1 MVTFGPRLPYDPLHS
16 LCRGRTPK
24 HLAGK
29 DSRRRFGQVNKLRSG
44 RWQARF
50 TVPLGHPS
58 GRGGQVVTARQTFE
72 PGTYGREAAG
82 DWLRTEELRLNAEG
96 ASWRTLSEQAE
107 VDRIRAATEKV
118 PTFGEYADVWLRAR
132 KVKGQPLQASTKRG
146 YLIWLGKYLLPT
158 FGEMPLNTIT
168 AADVV
173 RWYEGLPHDKGKT
186 VRECYALAKAIMKS
200 ATAADGV
207 LPGAV
212 NPFAIDGAGTIG
224 KRSDKRTEVIED
236 GDLDLILTAIRPEWR
251 AMIALALGCG
261 MRFGEIVA
269 LRRSDVD
276 LRAKP
281 PVVRVRRAVST
292 GPGGRRYEKGPKS
305 RAGIRDQR
313 IPESVGSVVTEHLR
327 TYVTGRDGLLFP
339 GPSGEWLQPTRFR
352 DMSGGWSD
360 VRQAVGRPIN
370 LHDLRATGATRLAQR
385 GAHVAEVQAFLG
397 DSSSQAAERYVR
409 ATQSRMDDLTAAA
422 FAGLDFGTSRDTR

>member
-1 MVTFGPRLPYDPLHS
+1 MTA
-16 LCRGRTPK
+16 K
-24 HLAGK
+24 A
-29 DSRRRFGQVNKLRSG
+29 SRRRFGQVTKMRSG

-50 TVPLGHPS
+50 TVPLDHPS
-58 GRGGQVVTARQTFE
+58 GRGGQIVTAPHTFE
-72 PGTYGREAAG
+72 PNTYGREAAG
-82 DWLRTEELRLNAEG
+82 DWLRAEELRLNAEG
-96 ASWRTLSEQAE
+96 ASWRTLAE
-107 VDRIRAATEKV
+107 HAEAERIRTAAETE
-118 PTFGEYADVWLRAR
+118 PTFAEYAEVWLRAR
-132 KVKGQPLQASTKRG
+132 KVRGRPLQESTKRG
-146 YLIWLGKYLLPT
+146 YLIWLGKYVLPT
-158 FGEMPLNTIT
+158 FGEMPLDTIT

-212 NPFAIDGAGTIG
+212 NPFTIDGAGTIG
-224 KRSDKRTEVIED
+224 TRADKRTEVIED
-236 GDLDLILTAIRPEWR
+236 TDLDLILATIRPEWR

-261 MRFGEIVA
+261 LRFGEIVA

-281 PVVRVRRAVST
+281 PVVRVRRAVGT
-292 GPGGRRYEKGPKS
+292 GPGGKRYEKEPKS

-313 IPESVGSVVTEHLR
+313 IPGGVGKVLTEHLR
-327 TYVTGRDGLLFP
+327 TYVAGRDGLLFP
-339 GPSGEWLQPTRFR
+339 GPSGDWLQPTRFR
-352 DMSGGWSD
+352 DLVGGWRD
-360 VRQAVGRPIN
+360 VREAVGRPIN
-370 LHDLRATGATRLAQR
+370 FHDLRATGATRLAQK

-422 FAGLDFGTSRDTR
+422 FAGLSFRTPGR

>member
-1 MVTFGPRLPYDPLHS
+1 MAA
-16 LCRGRTPK
+16 K
-24 HLAGK
+24 A
-29 DSRRRFGQVNKLRSG
+29 SRRRFGQVTRMRSG

-50 TVPLGHPS
+50 TVPLDHPS
-58 GRGGQVVTARQTFE
+58 GRGGQIVTAPHTFE
-72 PGTYGREAAG
+72 PNTYGREAAG
-82 DWLRTEELRLNAEG
+82 DWLRAEELRLNAEG
-96 ASWRTLSEQAE
+96 ASWRTLAE
-107 VDRIRAATEKV
+107 HAEADRIRTAAETA
-118 PTFGEYADVWLRAR
+118 PTFAEYAEVWLRAR
-132 KVKGQPLQASTKRG
+132 KVRGHPLQESTKRG
-146 YLIWLGKYLLPT
+146 YLIWLAKYVQPT
-158 FGEMPLNTIT
+158 FGEMPLDTIT

-212 NPFAIDGAGTIG
+212 NPFTIDGAGTIG
-224 KRSDKRTEVIED
+224 KRADKRTEVIED
-236 GDLDLILTAIRPEWR
+236 ADLDLILATIRPEWR

-261 MRFGEIVA
+261 LRFGEIVA

-276 LRAKP
+276 LRARP
-281 PVVRVRRAVST
+281 PVVRVRRAVGT
-292 GPGGRRYEKGPKS
+292 GPGGKRYEKDPKS

-313 IPESVGSVVTEHLR
+313 IPEAVGKVLTEHLR
-327 TYVTGRDGLLFP
+327 SYVTGRDGLLFP
-339 GPSGEWLQPTRFR
+339 GPSGDWLQPTRFR
-352 DMSGGWSD
+352 DLVGGWRD
-360 VRQAVGRPIN
+360 VREAAGRPIN
-370 LHDLRATGATRLAQR
+370 FHDLRATGATRLAQK

-422 FAGLDFGTSRDTR
+422 FAGLSFGATER